1 MIHLEYKNSEAVA
14 HESSKTQVF
23 QASLKKDVKATS
35 KESVEY
41 VLIQWNIVSEK
52 LILLQVYL

>member
-14 HESSKTQVF
+14 HASRRTRVF
-23 QASLKKDVKATS
+23 QVSLKKDVKATT
-35 KESVEY
+35 KQSVEY

-52 LILLQVYL
+52 LILL